1 MSLKNILNLI
11 TISLIS
17 IFSLSCYAQ
26 TNKKAKA
33 DKDTKKWRYEVQCA
47 GVGNQG
53 TKLIKVFSYSKKASI
68 AVEQSKKN
76 AIHAM
81 IFQGFNGNSSTGCPT
96 QKPLTNNPSLEQEQ
110 AAFFDEF
117 FADGGKYL
125 KFVVITGDGAIAP
138 EDRMKVGK
146 EYKIGV
152 VVSVMYDLLRKDL
165 ENAGI
170 IKSLSSGF

>member
-1 MSLKNILNLI
+1 MKKTMKIIIL
-11 TISLIS
+11 TFIS
-17 IFSLSCYAQ
+17 ITSLNSFAQ
-26 TNKKAKA
+26 INKKAKA
-33 DKDTKKWRYEVQCA
+33 DEDTKKWRYEVQCV

-53 TKLIKVFSYSKKASI
+53 TKLIKVFSYSKKSSI
-68 AVEQSKKN
+68 AIEQAKKN

-81 IFQGFNGNSSTGCPT
+81 IFQGFNGNSSSGCPT

-117 FADGGKYL
+117 FAEGGKYL
-125 KFVVITGDGAIAP
+125 KFVNITGDGSIAP

-165 ENAGI
+165 ESAGI